1 MSSDSLAIFRRTGHE
16 DLQKLAEEHFKHD
29 LEDKDRETL
38 YKAAG
43 KLSRHAAI
51 GSIVGLGLGLY
62 AAYRLRNARLA
73 YFQAFRAAEKPKA
86 VQFADGR
93 TEPIPDLEPLLR
105 PSRWGDI
112 ATYTLFGIS
121 GLFLGGETGLLTGSA
136 SARRTVRKDP
146 ESKARIEKAFRK
158 FRAEVL
164 RKQADALEGTSSLKE
179 KIFG

>member
-1 MSSDSLAIFRRTGHE
+1 M
-16 DLQKLAEEHFKHD
+16 
-29 LEDKDRETL
+29 
-38 YKAAG
+38 
-43 KLSRHAAI
+43 
-51 GSIVGLGLGLY
+51 
-62 AAYRLRNARLA
+62 
-73 YFQAFRAAEKPKA
+73 
-86 VQFADGR
+86 QFADGR

-112 ATYTLFGIS
+112 ATYTLFSIS

-164 RKQADALEGTSSLKE
+164 RKQADALEGSSSLKE
-179 KIFG
+179 KLFG